1 MKLEIPEY
9 IQIALD
15 NHPREGAFFK
25 ELDDSQ
31 QKEYVE
37 WVNDPQLEDQR
48 QRRLQEMLESLK
60 DGKKGPR
67 E

>member
-15 NHPREGAFFK
+15 KHPREGDFFK
-25 ELDDSQ
+25 QLDDTQ
-31 QKEYVE
+31 RKEYVE